1 MNTNLFKYTLRL
13 GDNALILGHR
23 LAENC
28 SNGPYLE
35 EDISV
40 TNTAL
45 DLLGQAEAFLKYA
58 AQVEGKNRTED
69 DLAYKRPEHQFYN
82 LQLTEQPNQDFAH
95 LQVRQFFMDAF
106 NYYLY
111 SELKN
116 NKDLTLAA
124 IAAKSLK
131 EVTYHLRRSSEWMI
145 RLGNGTQESK
155 SRMQQAIDDLWQ
167 FTHEMFIADEV
178 DKTLLKEE
186 IAPDLSTVKKLWDN
200 KVTTI
205 LQQAGLTAPENSYK
219 ATGSKKGYHTEYLG
233 YILAEMQY
241 LPRTY
246 PDAKW

>member
-1 MNTNLFKYTLRL
+1 MKKQLFTYALRL

-35 EDISV
+35 EDISI

-58 AQVEGKNRTED
+58 AQVEEAGRTED
-69 DLAYKRPEHQFYN
+69 DLAYKRPEIEFYN
-82 LQLTEQPNQDFAH
+82 FQLTEQPNGDFAH
-95 LQVRQFFMDAF
+95 LQVRQFFMDVF
-106 NYYLY
+106 NFCLY
-111 SELKN
+111 SQLKN
-116 NKDLTLAA
+116 SKDQTLAA

-145 RLGNGTQESK
+145 RLGKGTQESK
-155 SRMQQAIDDLWQ
+155 QRLQTAIDNLWQ
-167 FTHEMFIADEV
+167 FTHELFIADQIDEA
-178 DKTLLKEE
+178 LLKEG
-186 IAPDLSTVKKLWDN
+186 IAANLDEVKENWNN
-200 KVTTI
+200 KVNEI
-205 LQQAGLTAPENSYK
+205 LTQAQLTRPEDGYK

-241 LPRTY
+241 LPRAY